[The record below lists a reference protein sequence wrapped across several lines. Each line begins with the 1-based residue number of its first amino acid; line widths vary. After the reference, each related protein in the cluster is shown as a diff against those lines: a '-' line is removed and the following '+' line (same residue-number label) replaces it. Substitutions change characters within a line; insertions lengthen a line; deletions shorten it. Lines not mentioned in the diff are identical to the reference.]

1 MAGDDGL
8 GLRSHRSIYEEIC
21 QGARLDG
28 EKVPSENRV
37 EAVVDLLSEVETACP
52 VPTNLVSSLICA
64 LEEAQTKADRRTHEV
79 VRASSAHVMEMTSI
93 DIPQQTAGEGLQ
105 ETVVETGYRDSIR
118 PSIETGSLLRV
129 VWAEARFM
137 PLTFVLVES
146 LVLIAGLLVNRY
158 VTGFSR
164 PDASWPF
171 GLNIWSYVMTASLDA
186 STLLAPLL
194 GLMAVMF
201 SLASSNGSSWADL
214 EEMSVWPRSVR
225 LLVRTLVTSLVP
237 LLGTVGLSIVDVVS
251 GYPVTG
257 RSVLLLLVARTAPLF
272 LTVSWALFWALRFG
286 WIGAMTSTSV
296 LWLAQF
302 AAASGRGIPRLL
314 IVPKTPGEAASQ
326 YVAIGISLGLLAWI
340 AGRQPYRSR
349 TGGGLMKGIGG
360 RP

>member
-1 MAGDDGL
+1 MAGDDVL
-8 GLRSHRSIYEEIC
+8 GFRGRRSIYEEIC
-21 QGARLDG
+21 QGARVNG
-28 EKVPSENRV
+28 EEVPPEDRV

-52 VPTNLVSSLICA
+52 VPPNLVSSLIFA
-64 LEEAQTKADRRTHEV
+64 LEEAQTEDRCTHEV
-79 VRASSAHVMEMTSI
+79 PRTSSTHVTEMTRT
-93 DIPQQTAGEGLQ
+93 DIPQQTTGESLQ
-105 ETVVETGYRDSIR
+105 KTVVEAGYRDSIR
-118 PSIETGSLLRV
+118 PSVEAGSLLRV

-137 PLTFVLVES
+137 PLTFVLMES
-146 LVLIAGLLVNRY
+146 LVLMAGLLVNRY
-158 VTGFSR
+158 VTGFWR
-164 PDASWPF
+164 PDAYWPF
-171 GLNIWSYVMTASLDA
+171 DPNIWSYMMTASLDA

-194 GLMAVMF
+194 GFLTVML
-201 SLASSNGSSWADL
+201 SLAPSAGSSWADL

-257 RSVLLLLVARTAPLF
+257 RSLILLLVARTAPLF
-272 LTVSWALFWALRFG
+272 LTVSWALFWALHFG

-302 AAASGRGIPRLL
+302 AAAYGRGIPRLL

-326 YVAIGISLGLLAWI
+326 YVAIGISIGLLAWI
-340 AGRQPYRSR
+340 AHHQPYRSR
-349 TGGGLMKGIGG
+349 TGGGLMKGTGG